1 MPRPLCRQRTI
12 RRAFASPAVV
22 VGVLVGCLVVG
33 ASLGCQGGAI
43 NQVEVAPPPTSLDRS
58 PLIEQARPHKDAPV
72 FYSPPTLS
80 QRLSLQHVL
89 PAFFRDLADGQQRFD
104 AYEGRFDKAGLR
116 MHRLLRGDEV
126 WIVLTEGGSD
136 WRGTGTY
143 VFRTGE
149 VGEELIVQAP
159 HSYHDYHTGS
169 IAERMFHDAKIRG
182 FFFNTCHRYRPFPE
196 HSESEGADP
205 ADLAHAT
212 DSYFH
217 LFSVEYLSRIPEG
230 RMVQVHGF
238 ERETLAKNKIGVV
251 LSNGTEE
258 PSAWSRQVRDALG
271 GELDGVEIALY
282 PEDTR
287 YYGATSNAQ
296 ARWVHSYGRGQFL
309 HVELS
314 RALRDRL
321 DADDELL
328 YQLRQGIF
336 ASP

>member
-1 MPRPLCRQRTI
+1 MLRKFHRQLISHRTVA
-12 RRAFASPAVV
+12 RLAVV
-22 VGVLVGCLVVG
+22 WVVLVSLLVG

-43 NQVEVAPPPTSLDRS
+43 SQVEVAPPPTSFDRS

-72 FYSPPTLS
+72 FYSPPTLR

-89 PAFFRDLADGQQRFD
+89 PAFFRDLADGQERFD
-104 AYEGRFDKAGLR
+104 AYKSLFNEAGLR
-116 MHRLLRGDEV
+116 MHRLRRGDEV
-126 WIVLTEGGSD
+126 WLVLTEGGSD

-149 VGEELIVQAP
+149 VLEELIIQAP

-196 HSESEGADP
+196 NSKSKGADP

-217 LFSVEYLSRIPEG
+217 LFSVEYLSRVREG
-230 RMVQVHGF
+230 RLIQVHGF

-258 PSAWSRQVRDALG
+258 PSAWSRRVRDALG
-271 GELDGVEIALY
+271 GEFGGVEIALY

-296 ARWVHSYGRGQFL
+296 ARWVQSYGRGQFL
-309 HVELS
+309 HLELS
-314 RALRDRL
+314 RALRERL
-321 DADDELL
+321 TGDDELL